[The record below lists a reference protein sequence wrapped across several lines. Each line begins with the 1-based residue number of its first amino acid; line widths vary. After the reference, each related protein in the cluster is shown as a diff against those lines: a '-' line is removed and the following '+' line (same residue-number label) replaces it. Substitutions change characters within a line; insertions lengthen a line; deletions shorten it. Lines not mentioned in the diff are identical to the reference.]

1 MRGFARFACLRVSTN
16 ARARLEGGEQ
26 GERRR
31 KAESRGSYVF
41 ANKRERVHDVV
52 YTGGKKKKILSLVD
66 TARRG
71 LDEGEKVRGKER
83 RAGSEKGRRKQTPAT
98 VELRTMKASA

>member
-52 YTGGKKKKILSLVD
+52 YTGGKKKKSCRWS
-66 TARRG
+66 TRR
-71 LDEGEKVRGKER
+71 DEGSMRER
-83 RAGSEKGRRKQTPAT
+83 RSEEKKEGLEARKGGENKLLPR
-98 VELRTMKASA
+98 